1 MFENRN
7 LRKLSLHRIENLFDL
22 VIAISMTLLVRNLF
36 VPADGNISTDLTL
49 FEQLKSMRLTFLN
62 YAVSFFILSNFWILN
77 NEQFNHI
84 KKTDKPFLWL
94 SLLGLFFLSL
104 IPVTTSMKDYYA
116 YIPLAEIV
124 FHINKLLI
132 NLILFFR
139 WFYLVKHDELINL
152 EKSRKRQVHRSFRKS
167 IPGFVTPIIA
177 IGLSFIIPG
186 TSSIV
191 YLISP
196 LIIWLYNRKKKAVS
210 VNDDGCSD

>member
-1 MFENRN
+1 MQKLESRN
-7 LRKLSLHRIENLFDL
+7 IRNLSLHRIENLFDL
-22 VIAISMTLLVRNLF
+22 VIAISMTLLVRDLF
-36 VPADGNISTDLTL
+36 VPAGGNIASDLTL
-49 FEQLKSMRLTFLN
+49 LEQLKSMRLTFLN
-62 YAVSFFILSNFWILN
+62 YAVSFFILSNFWIAN

-84 KKTDKPFLWL
+84 KKTDRPFLWL
-94 SLLGLFFLSL
+94 SLLGLFSLSL

-139 WFYLVKHDELINL
+139 WLYMVKHDELIDL
-152 EKSRKRQVHRSFRKS
+152 EKTKKQIVHRSYRES

-191 YLISP
+191 YFISP
-196 LIIWLYNRKKKAVS
+196 LLIWFYTRKKKGSSAT
-210 VNDDGCSD
+210 DDL